1 MERNKP
7 NTFFSKSLF
16 LRGLKCYKSLYLQKY
31 HPELKDELPE
41 SQQRLYET
49 GFNVGC
55 CARQLFPGGVE
66 IPYERLSLQKQIQMT
81 KEEIEHGTLT
91 LYESAFQYN
100 EIFIK
105 SDILH
110 KGSDGWE
117 LYEVKN
123 ALSIKD
129 DNFHI
134 EDVAI
139 QYHVLRGSGL
149 PVTKA
154 FLVHLNG
161 KYIKNGD
168 IEIDKLFTIE
178 DITESVKGKQ
188 PFIAEKVSEMK
199 KMLMGDLPPI
209 DIGKQ
214 CNLNG
219 SCDFQQY
226 CWQDIP
232 DDSIF
237 RLSGIGIDKY
247 AYYQRGIIKL
257 SEFPLDKLNSNQ
269 RIQAEAFLNKTDY
282 LDKKTLKDFL
292 ASLWYPLCFLDF
304 ETYMCPIPIY
314 DGSRPYQQI
323 PFQYSLHILEHQGA
337 DIKHIEYLAEPNRE
351 PRKELLT
358 TLLEHI
364 PAESCVLMYTDFE
377 KHRLRE
383 LAENFP
389 EYSHEINRI
398 IENLTDLAV
407 PFRKRAYYHYAMNGS
422 SSIKAVFPVLIPGES
437 YGGLEI
443 NNGMMAMDAYFRMC
457 QSKDTEEIEAIRKA
471 LLEYCY
477 TDTLAMVKIF
487 HKLRELAC

>member
-129 DNFHI
+129 DNLHI

-178 DITESVKGKQ
+178 DITE
-188 PFIAEKVSEMK
+188 
-199 KMLMGDLPPI
+199 
-209 DIGKQ
+209 
-214 CNLNG
+214 
-219 SCDFQQY
+219 
-226 CWQDIP
+226 
-232 DDSIF
+232 
-237 RLSGIGIDKY
+237 R
-247 AYYQRGIIKL
+247 
-257 SEFPLDKLNSNQ
+257 
-269 RIQAEAFLNKTDY
+269 
-282 LDKKTLKDFL
+282 
-292 ASLWYPLCFLDF
+292 
-304 ETYMCPIPIY
+304 
-314 DGSRPYQQI
+314 
-323 PFQYSLHILEHQGA
+323 
-337 DIKHIEYLAEPNRE
+337 
-351 PRKELLT
+351 
-358 TLLEHI
+358 
-364 PAESCVLMYTDFE
+364 
-377 KHRLRE
+377 
-383 LAENFP
+383 
-389 EYSHEINRI
+389 
-398 IENLTDLAV
+398 DLAV

-422 SSIKAVFPVLIPGES
+422 SSIKAVFPVLIPGAS